1 MPIIKQILISDVTV
15 ESMSQFVIGMHDDI
29 ECNFQMPQSFLDY
42 SDNLES
48 DFRSLSIDLAD
59 EQTNFALTV
68 EKSLSQPYKIY
79 INNISDTSQII
90 SIRVVR

>member
-15 ESMSQFVIGMHDDI
+15 ESMSQFTIGMHDDT

-42 SDNLES
+42 SDNLET

-59 EQTNFALTV
+59 EQTNFALTI

-79 INNISDTSQII
+79 INNISDTSQLV